1 MKLNVQF
8 FWLVL
13 VLSSAM
19 VCGCAPVRTTT
30 YDAMVRSCNI
40 FHRQGWDDGMNRQWF
55 LTQSCRH
62 KPSSSAASITQTTE
76 ESAKHV
82 SIDALWSRLE
92 VVAEMVRERSSTG
105 GVFTRKQ
112 IDQQD
117 PTILNLL
124 EANAGV
130 SSEIPTTV
138 LGLTKTYLTK
148 GGGGFIV
155 FSMLVAF
162 LFRMSL
168 IPVSPLG
175 VGDILCIIGT
185 RIFWQAQEWLIH
197 SRWFHGGDNLR
208 ALSLF
213 KSHDRHHDLPYYH
226 VSVEPLRLAVVWW
239 ACIFVPLT
247 LSVKFLRVPASMAST
262 VFLTYKFSAFLYSFL
277 HMMCHSKIVF
287 KGRMNVVRTRHIK
300 HHISPAHHLN
310 IGPDNFDKLMNTNSY
325 DARLNKK
332 LQQ

>member
-155 FSMLVAF
+155 FSMIVGF

-175 VGDILCIIGT
+175 VELE
-185 RIFWQAQEWLIH
+185 IFSVSLAQESFGRHRNGLFIHVGSMVEIISGPSPFSSGMTGTMIFLITMSLL
-197 SRWFHGGDNLR
+197 SR
-208 ALSLF
+208 
-213 KSHDRHHDLPYYH
+213 
-226 VSVEPLRLAVVWW
+226 
-239 ACIFVPLT
+239 
-247 LSVKFLRVPASMAST
+247 
-262 VFLTYKFSAFLYSFL
+262 
-277 HMMCHSKIVF
+277 
-287 KGRMNVVRTRHIK
+287 
-300 HHISPAHHLN
+300 
-310 IGPDNFDKLMNTNSY
+310 
-325 DARLNKK
+325 
-332 LQQ
+332 